1 MFHWTIIIHNYH
13 DLWED
18 KNFTIP
24 TLFNLFTAPSSTTH
38 KSIQSLGK
46 RSPAFSMSPANVNSE
61 ARREQKRA
69 PREEPG
75 TNSANAVKW
84 EAGDI

>member
-1 MFHWTIIIHNYH
+1 
-13 DLWED
+13 
-18 KNFTIP
+18 
-24 TLFNLFTAPSSTTH
+24 
-38 KSIQSLGK
+38 
-46 RSPAFSMSPANVNSE
+46 MSPANVNSE